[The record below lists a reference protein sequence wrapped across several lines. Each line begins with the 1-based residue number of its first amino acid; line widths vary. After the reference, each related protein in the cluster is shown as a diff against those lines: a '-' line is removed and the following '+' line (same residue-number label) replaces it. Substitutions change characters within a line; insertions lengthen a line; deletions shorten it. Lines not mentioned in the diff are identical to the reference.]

1 MPDSYDGSWGDFSTQ
16 VVPDFGGAF
25 NNSDYSNFFSGLGN
39 TLGFTGNMFDDA
51 QVNMGWNESRGE
63 DQWGSGQKLSPEYL
77 QQLQQLS
84 YRPTQDENPTVNIRQ
99 GNKDLGDFRYGSSG
113 GTMSKLMPSIVSG
126 LVTGGF
132 GAGLGGLFGGGALGS
147 AAGNTLAS
155 GGMTAAR
162 GGNTSQ
168 IGSSMLSSGLGAGVG
183 SFNPAGSM
191 GLEGGLGKTV
201 NAGIGGALSSA
212 ARGGNALQGGL
223 SSMAT
228 TGLNSLG
235 GNMASSFGDLWNSFS
250 TPEESGM
257 SFEYAQHDNDMS
269 LGDYAQPED
278 VSFGLDQ
285 SLPTSEW
292 SLPAQG
298 MQRAA
303 GFSSGDSGGNAFS
316 FMPSNL
322 GSSVSNYI
330 GNNAGDLASMLY
342 GFYNNKKQQK
352 ALQGQQQQAQNSLE
366 SLYGQNSPYA
376 TQLRNTLQAKAAAG
390 GKRLNTSGRE
400 TQLQAMLA
408 DRSAQHQA
416 SLGPQMFQN
425 QMAQGKL
432 RSVGMNDAL
441 SFAKKTGLLDAAGQ
455 GLSKM
460 FTPQPSLTGPG
471 ALQAY
476 SNMDSMYS
484 NMPWSE

>member
-132 GAGLGGLFGGGALGS
+132 GAGLGGLFGGGALGT

-162 GGNTSQ
+162 GGNASQ

-191 GLEGGLGKTV
+191 GLEGGIGKTV

-250 TPEESGM
+250 EGGDTEFDQLQGSGGDM
-257 SFEYAQHDNDMS
+257 SEQTDVSPNTYDENSPSFRYGGGFSQLSSPNQQTLSQTASPMS
-269 LGDYAQPED
+269 LG
-278 VSFGLDQ
+278 F
-285 SLPTSEW
+285 SL
-292 SLPAQG
+292 
-298 MQRAA
+298 
-303 GFSSGDSGGNAFS
+303 
-316 FMPSNL
+316 PSNL
-322 GSSVSNYI
+322 GSSLGGYL

-352 ALQGQQQQAQNSLE
+352 ALQGQQQQSQQSLE

-400 TQLQAMLA
+400 TQLQ
-408 DRSAQHQA
+408 D
-416 SLGPQMFQN
+416 
-425 QMAQGKL
+425 
-432 RSVGMNDAL
+432 D
-441 SFAKKTGLLDAAGQ
+441 
-455 GLSKM
+455 
-460 FTPQPSLTGPG
+460 
-471 ALQAY
+471 
-476 SNMDSMYS
+476 
-484 NMPWSE
+484 

>member
-1 MPDSYDGSWGDFSTQ
+1 
-16 VVPDFGGAF
+16 
-25 NNSDYSNFFSGLGN
+25 
-39 TLGFTGNMFDDA
+39 
-51 QVNMGWNESRGE
+51 
-63 DQWGSGQKLSPEYL
+63 
-77 QQLQQLS
+77 
-84 YRPTQDENPTVNIRQ
+84 
-99 GNKDLGDFRYGSSG
+99 
-113 GTMSKLMPSIVSG
+113 
-126 LVTGGF
+126 
-132 GAGLGGLFGGGALGS
+132 
-147 AAGNTLAS
+147 
-155 GGMTAAR
+155 
-162 GGNTSQ
+162 
-168 IGSSMLSSGLGAGVG
+168 
-183 SFNPAGSM
+183 M
-191 GLEGGLGKTV
+191 GLEGGIGKTV

-250 TPEESGM
+250 EGGDTEFDQLQGSGGDM
-257 SFEYAQHDNDMS
+257 SGQTDVSPNTYDENSPSFRYGGDFSQLSSPNQQTLSQTASPMS
-269 LGDYAQPED
+269 LG
-278 VSFGLDQ
+278 F
-285 SLPTSEW
+285 SL
-292 SLPAQG
+292 
-298 MQRAA
+298 
-303 GFSSGDSGGNAFS
+303 
-316 FMPSNL
+316 PSNL
-322 GSSVSNYI
+322 GSSIGGYL

-342 GFYNNKKQQK
+342 GFYNNKKQQR
-352 ALQGQQQQAQNSLE
+352 ALQGQQQQSQQSLE

-416 SLGPQMFQN
+416 ALGPQMFQN